1 MKNARVDYK
10 SIMRWVLMGAGPG
23 KVKPLRQNNGRRRVA
38 LWHTLSRLRSR
49 SKSTSAGTLTQTP
62 PPISSPLHT
71 GNKWSS
77 EVVFILKG
85 SYTYW
90 LNIASFQKMKNIIS
104 DFQRDVIS
112 SM

>member
-1 MKNARVDYK
+1 MKNACVDYK

-49 SKSTSAGTLTQTP
+49 SKSTSAGTLTQTL

-77 EVVFILKG
+77 GSLFELGGCIYPEGVIYLLVKYCFISEDEK
-85 SYTYW
+85 YY
-90 LNIASFQKMKNIIS
+90 F
-104 DFQRDVIS
+104 
-112 SM
+112 